1 MFSSVATTCLLAVTS
16 HACSGAWWTPSPLLG
31 LRGLL
36 GFDLLPGVSI
46 THRSARLRPRG
57 ATERGWC
64 VNMSSDVPERDSLS
78 DSDVIE
84 EIRQTLRKIWA
95 DSACCECLEHEG
107 EFDLRQEGDSSQR
120 IHNEAAIQVSRR
132 QNFCKS
138 YYHVFFPPCLRDSM
152 CVRFSLGLFDISD
165 DGCSPGEARHWFP
178 MRCKWH
184 VVTCSI
190 LQTAS
195 SSNKSWFPHC
205 CRPAWCFSDKPGGWP
220 LWGTFFFL
228 PAGNHGKWI
237 ALVYCQLYLQTNYLV
252 YFFFTV
258 WCITL

>member
-31 LRGLL
+31 LQGLL

-46 THRSARLRPRG
+46 THRSARLRPQG

-64 VNMSSDVPERDSLS
+64 VNMSSGVPERGSLS

-95 DSACCECLEHEG
+95 NSACCECLDHEG
-107 EFDLRQEGDSSQR
+107 EFDLRQR
-120 IHNEAAIQVSRR
+120 KVAALRRYIMRPPSRF
-132 QNFCKS
+132 QAVDFFCKS

-165 DGCSPGEARHWFP
+165 DGCSPRETRHWFP

-184 VVTCSI
+184 VVTCAPI

-195 SSNKSWFPHC
+195 SSNKSWFHRC
-205 CRPAWCFSDKPGGWP
+205 CRPVWCFSDKHGGQP
-220 LWGTFFFL
+220 LWGTFFF
-228 PAGNHGKWI
+228 PAGNPGK
-237 ALVYCQLYLQTNYLV
+237 
-252 YFFFTV
+252 
-258 WCITL
+258 